1 MLRQLATWTR
11 AIALAS
17 AAPAGRTR
25 LTIHPQSIP
34 GALDTPQDTG
44 MSPRLRRAIP
54 IFAVAITAV
63 VVAATLYLRPVG
75 PSATVVY
82 PSPSAVPTLSA
93 QYSVDFDFITPSLGW
108 ALIAQSLATSS
119 EFWVYRTT
127 DGTRH
132 WHKELGA
139 SAADQ
144 IPTFRFFDRS
154 HGIVMTGPVSALR
167 TDDGGATWT
176 HLELPP
182 TTVQYTFTDPLHA
195 WAITASDPMG
205 TDDHLMTSADGGA
218 TWTEANWPVRGQ
230 LGGKGSW
237 QPAFRPDGEGWLGST
252 AAQATVMLTTDGGRT
267 WTTMTIPGAPVASP
281 PSPAEKQYPL
291 LDYTDVELLPGRGAL
306 ATVTD
311 PLGNLTAYVTLDL
324 GATWR
329 AISQPPN
336 PTQYS
341 DFAFLDSKHWWA
353 FRFGYLFKT
362 SDAGVSWKETK
373 VAPLLENWR
382 YQPVHVID
390 ATHGWSLM
398 FASGAGVAGAFALS
412 MTSDGGVSWHTVK
425 LPQPG

>member
-1 MLRQLATWTR
+1 M
-11 AIALAS
+11 
-17 AAPAGRTR
+17 
-25 LTIHPQSIP
+25 
-34 GALDTPQDTG
+34 DTPQDG
-44 MSPRLRRAIP
+44 GLSPRLRRAIP
-54 IFAVAITAV
+54 IFAIAITAV
-63 VVAATLYLRPVG
+63 VVAGALYLRPSG
-75 PSATVVY
+75 PAGTVVY

-93 QYSVDFDFITPSLGW
+93 QYSVDFDFITPSSGW
-108 ALIAQSLATSS
+108 ALVAQSLPTSS

-132 WHKELGA
+132 WQKQLGA

-144 IPTFRFFDRS
+144 IPAFRFFDRS
-154 HGIVMTGPVSALR
+154 HGIVMTGPASALR
-167 TDDGGATWT
+167 TADGGATWT
-176 HLELPP
+176 HLELPV

-205 TDDHLMTSADGGA
+205 TDDRLMTSADGGA
-218 TWTEANWPVRGQ
+218 TWTAANWPPGGQ

-252 AAQATVMLTTDGGRT
+252 APQATVMLTTDGGST
-267 WTTMTIPGAPVASP
+267 WTTMKIPGAPVASP
-281 PSPAEKQYPL
+281 PSPAAKQYPL

-311 PLGNLTAYVTLDL
+311 PAGKVTAYVTFDL

-336 PTQYS
+336 PTQYG

-362 SDAGVSWKETK
+362 SDAGVSWRETR

-390 ATHGWSLM
+390 AAHAWSLM
-398 FASGAGVAGAFALS
+398 FASGTGVAGAFALS
-412 MTSDGGVSWHTVK
+412 MTSDGGVSWHTVN